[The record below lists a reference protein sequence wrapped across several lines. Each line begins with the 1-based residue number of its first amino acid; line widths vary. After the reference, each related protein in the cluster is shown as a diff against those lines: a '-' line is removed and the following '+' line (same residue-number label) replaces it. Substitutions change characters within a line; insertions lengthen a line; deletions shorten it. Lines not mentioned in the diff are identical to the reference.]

1 MTLQIVERSIRR
13 RVWPGNVAAPYPGI
27 ITIYPVF
34 SYSFSDEQLY
44 SVVSDVKNYE
54 KFLPWCTKSHVYDT
68 QKDFLKGDLVIGF
81 PPLTERYTSHVTL
94 RRPNYI
100 RADCTDGRLF
110 SHFLTTWQFGKGL
123 KDIPQSAVIDID
135 VQFEFK
141 SAMYSNLAHIFFDQ
155 VVKQMEEAFLREAK
169 VRFGAPVIKTHI
181 LSYHTS

>member
-34 SYSFSDEQLY
+34 SYSFSDEQLF

-54 KFLPWCTKSHVYDT
+54 KFLPWCTKSNVYDT